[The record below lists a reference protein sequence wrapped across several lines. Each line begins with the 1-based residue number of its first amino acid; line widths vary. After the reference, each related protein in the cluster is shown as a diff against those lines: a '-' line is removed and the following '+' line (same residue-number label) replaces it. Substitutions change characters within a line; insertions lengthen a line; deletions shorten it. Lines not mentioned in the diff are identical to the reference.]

1 MKNFEW
7 KQVNWLDADGKIVF
21 DDSIGFVQVR
31 KALFSF
37 RLKQSSD
44 YSAGP
49 TRLTGGYMHPDYR
62 GLAADSLSKFLYI
75 GESGEE
81 ATLNPHN
88 ILEIFSKDI
97 YRSRPSEKLDIQSLI
112 IQKIFHR
119 GASRYSEES
128 VSIEVNRE
136 NLSSNPL
143 QSLQV
148 WICEEIQNMND
159 GELKGLYQRPL
170 FSDLQIGKSVFHN
183 TLRKCTVVKIYEQP
197 DIADRMIDIQS
208 ANQKITT
215 IKFGDYASNP
225 IYKLPYLSPIID
237 EAEQFNVC
245 KNELLLSPFTLS
257 GDKAINVYWQQ
268 IPNAARYTISIYKR
282 DNRPYLQQ
290 IYPLKDYI
298 VERGEGFLAI
308 KDLLGSD
315 YVAVVKAEDRSGEII
330 AQSRGIVVI
339 SGNKSYP
346 RFWE

>member
-21 DDSIGFVQVR
+21 DDSIGFVR
-31 KALFSF
+31 LKASVSF
-37 RLKQSSD
+37 RLKQSSA
-44 YSAGP
+44 YYARGY
-49 TRLTGGYMHPDYR
+49 TYRTGYTNLT
-62 GLAADSLSKFLYI
+62 ADSLSKFLYI
-75 GESGEE
+75 SESGEE
-81 ATLNPHN
+81 VTLNPHN

-97 YRSRPSEKLDIQSLI
+97 YDRSRPSEKLVIQSLI
-112 IQKIFHR
+112 IQKLFLREANHSP
-119 GASRYSEES
+119 GKD

-159 GELKGLYQRPL
+159 GKLRGLYQRPL

-268 IPNAARYTISIYKR
+268 IPNYHI
-282 DNRPYLQQ
+282 
-290 IYPLKDYI
+290 
-298 VERGEGFLAI
+298 
-308 KDLLGSD
+308 DL
-315 YVAVVKAEDRSGEII
+315 
-330 AQSRGIVVI
+330 
-339 SGNKSYP
+339 
-346 RFWE
+346 